1 LSSLPK
7 DFRLPPGQRVRL
19 KHLDPGFTAGFG
31 AKEEAGKLLEQGIKR
46 MRAAQHRL
54 YAEDRHAVL
63 IILQAMDAAGKDS
76 TIAHVMAGL
85 NPLGCQAYS
94 FKTPSTEELEHD
106 FLWRTNRNL
115 PARGRIGIFNRSYY
129 EEVLVVRVHPEVLA
143 NEKLPPGL
151 VTKEIWQERFEDI
164 NCFERYLTRQG
175 TLILK
180 FFLNVSKEEQR
191 KRFLARLDKP
201 QKHWKFSPAD
211 IFERRYWDSYV
222 LVYEEMLSHTS
233 TKAAPWYVIPADHKW
248 FSRLAVAEAIVG
260 RLEELGC
267 EYPKLSKAQRA
278 ALKAARRA
286 LEAEKA

>member
-233 TKAAPWYVIPADHKW
+233 TKVAPWYVIPADHKW